1 LQEAPGYQSGAG
13 IPESVWQVL
22 RRAVNGYISH
32 GSLSRGAAI
41 SFYAVTSLAP
51 VLLIVVAI
59 AGQAFGEQA
68 VRGTLVREIGGL
80 LGEQGGELIQTMLAR
95 SSDKTS
101 GAAASVIGALMV
113 LVTASGVF
121 SEMQAALNRIWD
133 ADDAGA
139 PWLSMVRARAT
150 SLGLVAAL
158 GFLMMAS
165 LAASAGLSALG
176 HYLGSQTAFAPLL
189 LSALNTIISLLL
201 FTLLF
206 AAIFKVLPDKS
217 IAWRDVAV
225 GAMITALLF
234 TAGKSL
240 IGWYLGTTAANS
252 GYGAAGAMILILL
265 WIYYSAQ
272 IFLFG
277 AEIARAIAGAVPKL
291 PDAS

>member
-1 LQEAPGYQSGAG
+1 LKGAT
-13 IPESVWQVL
+13 SS
-22 RRAVNGYISH
+22 YIAH

-59 AGQAFGEQA
+59 AGLVFGEEA
-68 VRGTLVREIGGL
+68 VRGTLVKEIEGM
-80 LGEQGGELIQTMLAR
+80 LGSQAGELIQTILAT
-95 SSDKTS
+95 SSNKTS
-101 GAAASVIGALMV
+101 GAIAWAIGALMV

-133 ADDAGA
+133 TDGA
-139 PWLSMVRARAT
+139 EQPLLSMVRARAG

-176 HYLGSQTAFAPLL
+176 KYLGSHTDFAPLL
-189 LSALNTIISLLL
+189 LSVLNTVISLFL
-201 FTLLF
+201 FSLLF
-206 AAIFKVLPDKS
+206 AAIFKVLPDTE

-225 GAMITALLF
+225 GAIITAALF
-234 TAGKSL
+234 TTGKSL

-252 GYGAAGAMILILL
+252 GYGAAGALILMLL

-277 AEIARAIAGAVPKL
+277 AEIARAIAGPMPPQTDGAGRATRAEM
-291 PDAS
+291 DQQT

>member
-1 LQEAPGYQSGAG
+1 MWTILKAAMS
-13 IPESVWQVL
+13 
-22 RRAVNGYISH
+22 GYISH

-59 AGQAFGEQA
+59 AGLAFGQDA

-80 LGEQGGELIQTMLAR
+80 LGEQGGELIQTILAR
-95 SSDKTS
+95 SSDKAS
-101 GAAASVIGALMV
+101 GAVASVIGVLMV

-121 SEMQAALNRIWD
+121 SEMQAALNRIWE
-133 ADDAGA
+133 ADAGA
-139 PWLSMVRARAT
+139 QPLLSNVRARAA
-150 SLGLVAAL
+150 SLGLVATL

-176 HYLGSQTAFAPLL
+176 SYLGSHTEFAPLL
-189 LSALNTIISLLL
+189 LSLLNTVISLLL

-206 AAIFKVLPDKS
+206 AAIFKVLPDTE

-234 TAGKSL
+234 TVGKSL
-240 IGWYLGTTAANS
+240 IGWYLGTTVASS
-252 GYGAAGAMILILL
+252 GYGAAGALILILL

-277 AEIARAIAGAVPKL
+277 AEIARAIAGPL
-291 PDAS
+291 PHQTDGAGPTAANTGRS